1 MSTYN
6 VCEQITTH
14 LWCAV
19 LILIIRKQLRDG
31 CAHYCQPILSTSSC
45 LMLGVVQNSAGY
57 KLYFMPFHNPP
68 LLSNPKNISVTV
80 LVLHVPADFVIRVTI
95 HFQSGFFTGSPSSK
109 YVVYVTAYEYREL
122 YGKITDRKK
131 NCVNNYL
138 N

>member
-1 MSTYN
+1 
-6 VCEQITTH
+6 
-14 LWCAV
+14 
-19 LILIIRKQLRDG
+19 
-31 CAHYCQPILSTSSC
+31 
-45 LMLGVVQNSAGY
+45 MLGVVQNSAGY